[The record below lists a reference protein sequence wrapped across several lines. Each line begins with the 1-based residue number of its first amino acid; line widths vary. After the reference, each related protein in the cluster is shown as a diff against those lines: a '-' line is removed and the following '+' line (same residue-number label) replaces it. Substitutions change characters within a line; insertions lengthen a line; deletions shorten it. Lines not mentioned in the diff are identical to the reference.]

1 MLEAPLPLPL
11 PKSSVTSQPKNN
23 GNVIEAQPIG
33 SDEVDGLSSPY
44 SVPENADAGETEH
57 VQHVSAKGATPV
69 RHRSHN
75 PRVGLGSHVRNKQ

>member
-1 MLEAPLPLPL
+1 MPQPPLPIIPE
-11 PKSSVTSQPKNN
+11 PSVTSQPRNS

-57 VQHVSAKGATPV
+57 LQHVPAKGAAPV
-69 RHRSHN
+69 RRRSHN
-75 PRVGLGSHVRNKQ
+75 PRVGLGSHVR

>member
-57 VQHVSAKGATPV
+57 VQHVPRGAASPV
-69 RHRSHN
+69 RVRGRN
-75 PRVGLGSHVRNKQ
+75 KKLTLGSHTK